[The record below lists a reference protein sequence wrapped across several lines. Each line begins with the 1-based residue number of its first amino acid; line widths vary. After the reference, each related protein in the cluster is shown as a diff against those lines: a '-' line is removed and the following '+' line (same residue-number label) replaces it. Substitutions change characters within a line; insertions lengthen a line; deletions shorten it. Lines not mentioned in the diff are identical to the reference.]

1 MLEALYQAG
10 IWLVYHTDQFAHA
23 VVALKEARN
32 VKFTDFVKPGETLTV
47 TAEVISQEGPL
58 TKLKA
63 SGTLASTGSTAVSA
77 RLVLER
83 FNWADRLPNKAAV
96 DGLMRRDMRNEF
108 YKLLP
113 QELRLALGA

>member
-47 TAEVISQEGPL
+47 
-58 TKLKA
+58 